1 MNTYM
6 RNRNCPCVR
15 CRTQGMMGAAIL
27 ITVGVLLL
35 LETYGVMPFDRSF
48 PILLLVI
55 GSILLISRTG
65 STDGHIDP
73 TWSGPAMPPPS
84 ANPQQWTSGVA
95 APPPSTSNEPTDPQ
109 VKP

>member
-1 MNTYM
+1 MNPYM
-6 RNRNCPCVR
+6 KNKNCHCVR
-15 CRTQGMMGAAIL
+15 CRTQGMMGAAVL
-27 ITVGVLLL
+27 ITLGVLFL
-35 LETYGVMPFDRSF
+35 LENYGVAPFDRSF

-65 STDGHIDP
+65 STEGHIDP
-73 TWSGPAMPPPS
+73 TWYGGAIPPPG

-95 APPPSTSNEPTDPQ
+95 APPTTTNEPTDPQ